1 MSGIRN
7 RMLAWLPSYMPEPQI
22 LRNAP
27 PTPPQ
32 KIEVARGLGLAYAV
46 TPSSEVSAPRFP
58 VRKLY
63 HI

>member
-1 MSGIRN
+1 
-7 RMLAWLPSYMPEPQI
+7 MPP
-22 LRNAP
+22 L
-27 PTPPQ
+27 PPQ

-63 HI
+63 HMKNNYVEKQKKTPIPKGLP